1 MRTVV
6 LLHGAWHGAWCW
18 TPITTRLAAR
28 GIPSVAVDLE
38 GHGLLARRP
47 ADPAGPSPVAHITAS
62 SAAGL
67 LIDQLR
73 AIGGGVPC
81 VVVAHSMGGVVA
93 TAAAERAPE
102 LFDHL
107 VYVAALAPL
116 NSHPTAGYLS
126 LPESAGDRI
135 PGLLTADPAAVGA
148 LRVDGTGP
156 GVHDAFYGDVD
167 PGVADAARTL
177 LTPDFPFGIATE
189 TVLVT
194 PGRFGS
200 VAHSYVVCEQDY
212 AVRPALQRRL
222 IDELDAVS
230 AAPAK
235 VFTLDSAHSP
245 FLSRPGELTDVI
257 ASVW

>member
-47 ADPAGPSPVAHITAS
+47 AGPAGRSPLADVTAT
-62 SAAGL
+62 SAATV

-73 AIGGGVPC
+73 TIGGGEPC
-81 VVVAHSMGGVVA
+81 VVVAHSMAGVVA

-102 LFDHL
+102 LVGRL
-107 VYVAALAPL
+107 LYVAALAPL
-116 NSHPTAGYLS
+116 NGHPTAAYLA

-148 LRVDGTGP
+148 LRIGAGP
-156 GVHDAFYGDVD
+156 GTYDAFYGDVD
-167 PGVADAARTL
+167 PAVADAAAGL

-200 VAHSYVVCEQDY
+200 VPHSYVVCEQDY

-222 IDELDAVS
+222 VHELDAVS
-230 AAPAK
+230 AAPTE
-235 VFTLDSAHSP
+235 VFELDSAHSP
-245 FLSRPGELTDVI
+245 FLSRPGDLADII